1 MGPVVLGIALKVV
14 YRESGPR
21 LAAEAL
27 ATFVAGA
34 AVTALGVALT
44 VDGTRAVLAGAR
56 RANRPEGDP
65 ATYAASATGDAL
77 AEILGSAA
85 GPAACSL
92 ALVAAAIALFVKA
105 ILP

>member
-44 VDGTRAVLAGAR
+44 VDGARAVSTGAR

-65 ATYAASATGDAL
+65 ATYAASVTGDAL
-77 AEILGSAA
+77 SDIFRGAVS
-85 GPAACSL
+85 PTACTLSL
-92 ALVAAAIALFVKA
+92 VATALVLLARTIFS
-105 ILP
+105 